1 MSPSS
6 ANSRKL
12 VVIDGANAIYR
23 AFFAIPGLR
32 APDGTPTNAVLGFAT
47 MLAKIL
53 REESPDLIAV
63 AFDPRGGSFRKRV
76 FEGYK
81 AGRDAQPEDLSSQ
94 IPLVREVIEAFR
106 IPLIEVPDFEADD
119 VIGTLGARAPDDV
132 EVTILSTDKDL
143 MQLVGDRVTLVDG
156 IKDRRYEPGDVEKR
170 FGVPA

>member
-1 MSPSS
+1 MSPST
-6 ANSRKL
+6 AKPRKL

-23 AFFAIPGLR
+23 AFFAIPALR

-63 AFDPRGGSFRKRV
+63 AFDPRGGSFRNRV

-119 VIGTLGARAPDDV
+119 VIGTLVARAPDHLPAGGLLAFECGLGQAECIKADV
-132 EVTILSTDKDL
+132 QATGAFAAVLAWPLATRK
-143 MQLVGDRVTLVDG
+143 M
-156 IKDRRYEPGDVEKR
+156 
-170 FGVPA
+170 

>member
-53 REESPDLIAV
+53 RE
-63 AFDPRGGSFRKRV
+63 
-76 FEGYK
+76 
-81 AGRDAQPEDLSSQ
+81 
-94 IPLVREVIEAFR
+94 
-106 IPLIEVPDFEADD
+106 
-119 VIGTLGARAPDDV
+119 
-132 EVTILSTDKDL
+132 
-143 MQLVGDRVTLVDG
+143 
-156 IKDRRYEPGDVEKR
+156 
-170 FGVPA
+170 